1 MKALIVKELEI
12 LSLSKPRLIM
22 ILLFLGIALI
32 PTLGS
37 GTYIVIVTIIS
48 GMLVSSSFSYDES
61 NNWNV
66 FALSMPLSRKD
77 IVASKFVSLLILT
90 AVGMLS
96 SLIFSIAVTAITS
109 VLGFEAVGDT
119 LNPLYLALMAATGF
133 SLSLLYGSLGAVFSF
148 KYGNKHN
155 EARFLMVSII
165 PTLTIILG
173 AQVMSILGINLTEF
187 DVSIGVGM
195 LILLALVGTQA
206 LLSISYRIISKKEF

>member
-77 IVASKFVSLLILT
+77 IVASKFVSLLVLT
-90 AVGMLS
+90 IMGMLS
-96 SLIFSIAVTAITS
+96 SLIFSVVITAITS
-109 VLGFEAVGDT
+109 VVGFEAVGDT

-165 PTLTIILG
+165 PTVTIILG
-173 AQVMSILGINLTEF
+173 AQVMSILGVNLTEF
-187 DVSIGVGM
+187 DVSIGVGI
-195 LILLALVGTQA
+195 LILLALAGTQA